1 MSNSQSNTHYWCSST
16 VGVLSGLAGCW
27 HMCEGVLAC
36 CPRTLFVDRGVWSSL
51 GSPLLCEM
59 PGRSHKYAC
68 RNTGLGTESFP
79 CSTICTCSPPC
90 VGVRG
95 AGMTVSLL
103 RQQDPGTG
111 GMPMHT
117 GPACGPLPCTV
128 YLLR

>member
-1 MSNSQSNTHYWCSST
+1 MLAY
-16 VGVLSGLAGCW
+16 VRGGAGVLPQDAVCRQRSL
-27 HMCEGVLAC
+27 EL
-36 CPRTLFVDRGVWSSL
+36 L

-59 PGRSHKYAC
+59 TGRSHKYAC
-68 RNTGLGTESFP
+68 RNTDMGTDSFP

-103 RQQDPGTG
+103 RQQDLGTG

-117 GPACGPLPCTV
+117 GPTCGQLPCTV
-128 YLLR
+128 YRTLSASLIAGQG